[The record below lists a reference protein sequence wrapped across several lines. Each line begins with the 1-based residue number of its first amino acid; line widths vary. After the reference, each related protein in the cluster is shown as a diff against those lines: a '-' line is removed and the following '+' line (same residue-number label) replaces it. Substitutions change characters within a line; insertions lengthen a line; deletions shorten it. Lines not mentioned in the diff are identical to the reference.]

1 MYQSL
6 VEWSAKFWATFHN
19 SGTIIFARVQVLIGA
34 VWVVLV
40 ATDLTPFLGSNP
52 KYLTAWLLFSG
63 VITEMTRR
71 RGTRTDDDNH
81 LVRKD

>member
-1 MYQSL
+1 MYQAI
-6 VEWSAKFWATFHN
+6 VEYGAKFRDSFHN
-19 SGTIIFARVQVLIGA
+19 SGTLIFARLQVLVGA
-34 VWVVLV
+34 VWLVLT
-40 ATDLTPFLGSNP
+40 ATDLSPFFAGNP